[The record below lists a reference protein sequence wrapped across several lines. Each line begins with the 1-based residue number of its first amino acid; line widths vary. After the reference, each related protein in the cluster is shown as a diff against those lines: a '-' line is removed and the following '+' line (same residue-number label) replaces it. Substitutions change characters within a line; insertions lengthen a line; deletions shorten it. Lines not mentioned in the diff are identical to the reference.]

1 MPEVVVAII
10 FGVFGWV
17 VWVITTNIRRSKAA
31 RAVADLHAKLL
42 DRCSSNNELLMYL
55 ESESGRRFL
64 ESASTSGATPFTRI
78 LNAVQAGA
86 VLLLFGIGMVI
97 VRLALED
104 TDARNVLVVLG
115 AAALSIGA
123 GFLVSAAISYA
134 LCKSWGILKPGEA
147 LRQTT

>member
-55 ESESGRRFL
+55 ESESGRPFL
-64 ESASTSGATPFTRI
+64 ELASTSGATPFTRI
-78 LNAVQAGA
+78 LNAVQAGI
-86 VLLLFGIGMVI
+86 VLYC
-97 VRLALED
+97 
-104 TDARNVLVVLG
+104 
-115 AAALSIGA
+115 
-123 GFLVSAAISYA
+123 SASG
-134 LCKSWGILKPGEA
+134 W
-147 LRQTT
+147 

>member
-64 ESASTSGATPFTRI
+64 ESASTSGPTPFTRI

-104 TDARNVLVVLG
+104 TDARNGLVVLG

>member
-134 LCKSWGILKPGEA
+134 LCKSWGILKPGEG

>member
-115 AAALSIGA
+115 AAALSLGA

>member
-10 FGVFGWV
+10 FGVFGWI
-17 VWVITTNIRRSKAA
+17 VWVITTNIRRSKTA

-42 DRCSSNNELLMYL
+42 DRCSNNNELLMYL
-55 ESESGRRFL
+55 ESESGRRYL
-64 ESASTSGATPFTRI
+64 ESATTGGSTPFTRI

-86 VLLLFGIGMVI
+86 VLLLFGIAMVV

-123 GFLVSAAISYA
+123 GFLISAAISYT
-134 LCKSWGILKPGEA
+134 LCKSWGILKPGET
-147 LRQTT
+147 LRQTS

>member
-10 FGVFGWV
+10 FGVFGWI
-17 VWVITTNIRRSKAA
+17 VWVITTNIRRSKTA

-42 DRCSSNNELLMYL
+42 DRCSNNNELLMYL

-64 ESASTSGATPFTRI
+64 ESATTGGGTPLTRI

-86 VLLLFGIGMVI
+86 VLLLFGIAMVI
-97 VRLALED
+97 VRLALQD
-104 TDARNVLVVLG
+104 TDAQNVLVVLG

-123 GFLVSAAISYA
+123 GFLVSAAISYT
-134 LCKSWGILKPGEA
+134 LCKSWGIWKPGET
-147 LRQTT
+147 LRQNT

>member
-10 FGVFGWV
+10 FGVFGWG

>member
-64 ESASTSGATPFTRI
+64 EVSVDQRGHSVYAYPKRGSGGSRFAIVRHRDGDRPP
-78 LNAVQAGA
+78 
-86 VLLLFGIGMVI
+86 GIGGHGCAERIGGSGSSGPVDWGRFPGFCSDF
-97 VRLALED
+97 VCALQ
-104 TDARNVLVVLG
+104 VLG
-115 AAALSIGA
+115 N
-123 GFLVSAAISYA
+123 
-134 LCKSWGILKPGEA
+134 
-147 LRQTT
+147 T